1 MLPLTSSFWSTSRT
15 SKSAYLLS
23 RTPRAMFSKSQN
35 SARLR
40 SPLTTA
46 GSCSAG
52 IGHPHVDASILGDR
66 RITASSCC
74 RSAPCKLL
82 EQILEARFCESFTGE
97 TLTVLLLRSLIVK
110 QRFHNELE

>member
-1 MLPLTSSFWSTSRT
+1 
-15 SKSAYLLS
+15 
-23 RTPRAMFSKSQN
+23 MFSKSQN

-66 RITASSCC
+66 RITVF
-74 RSAPCKLL
+74 LL
-82 EQILEARFCESFTGE
+82 PERILPPSYCIYEARAFAYQAGARVRGIARPRQRLVGSVNIFC
-97 TLTVLLLRSLIVK
+97 
-110 QRFHNELE
+110 RFIELADT